1 MFKIPKP
8 GEGTRERKPSKYG
21 EGGRQVGGEARKA
34 QLRLAKLGAKP
45 LSASPKQ
52 GASSSAVSIP
62 KVSPIKTTTGPS
74 RGSSSAGLTEAEED
88 SLFEAT
94 NDPGDR
100 DVPDPGDHP
109 VGSNPSAFSKLQALV
124 KRSGNSPNQ
133 EAASAAPT
141 PAVISGH
148 ELDELFEKKAE
159 VERPTRASEEQR
171 EKTAKAR
178 AKLPILKLPPR
189 KVIKPIESMTLA
201 ELREEAKRRN
211 ITVAQL
217 TGEEP
222 MPSKGEASCECPPEG
237 HTPGCPSDKLTRLA
251 GTEKPAETEGE
262 ISPKD
267 MPKREDTKEGREGD
281 TQGGGTEGTVSVYV
295 SRDGVD
301 SSNDEKSGRAGS
313 PPGIEEEE
321 LPEPTNVVSRALSRR
336 DLQTGYSGSQED
348 QIANMLSL
356 PGVTCD
362 HCPMAEKCPE
372 YKANHTCAYDEDLKG
387 LSSRDANNVLP
398 FLETVADVQSSRAMR
413 AYMMEQRMTG
423 GILDPNVTRQLEV
436 AAAAR
441 ERVLKYKL
449 PVMQAN
455 SRSISV
461 VQSGG
466 NQEQG
471 PGMISKLLAS
481 MTGSPPP
488 PSPGEVLTLNP
499 APITAVIVEEKTESP
514 VEHLGGGRYQAKGD

>member
-45 LSASPKQ
+45 GNASPKP
-52 GASSSAVSIP
+52 GVSSSAVSIP
-62 KVSPIKTTTGPS
+62 KVSPIKNTTGPS

-109 VGSNPSAFSKLQALV
+109 VGSNPSAFSKLQSLI
-124 KRSGNSPNQ
+124 KKSGNSPNQ
-133 EAASAAPT
+133 EAASTGGAPAT
-141 PAVISGH
+141 ISGN
-148 ELDELFEKKAE
+148 ELDALFEKKAE

-189 KVIKPIESMTLA
+189 KIIKPIEAMTLA

-222 MPSKGEASCECPPEG
+222 MPAQGGETQAQ
-237 HTPGCPSDKLTRLA
+237 
-251 GTEKPAETEGE
+251 GTAAEEKPAETEGE

-267 MPKREDTKEGREGD
+267 MPQESTEREGD
-281 TQGGGTEGTVSVYV
+281 MGGSTQGGDTPAPTLSPSNVNVTGSGVS
-295 SRDGVD
+295 G
-301 SSNDEKSGRAGS
+301 SNDEKSGRAGS
-313 PPGIEEEE
+313 PSGVEEEE

-336 DLQTGYSGSQED
+336 DLQTGYSPSQED

-372 YKANHTCAYDEDLKG
+372 YVANHTCAYDEDLKG

-398 FLETVADVQSSRAMR
+398 FLETVADVQSTRAMR

-466 NQEQG
+466 QQEQG
-471 PGMISKLLAS
+471 PGMITKLLAS
-481 MTGSPPP
+481 MTGAPPP

-499 APITAVIVEEKTESP
+499 PPITAVIVEEKTESP
-514 VEHLGGGRYQAKGD
+514 VEHVGGGQYRVKGD